1 MILYILIAVFILGIV
16 VFFHELGHFLLAKKS
31 GIKVYTF
38 SIGFGPK
45 LWGKEYKGTEY
56 RISAVP
62 FGGYVAMAGEEL
74 EDRKGE
80 PDEFASKSLWQR
92 FQVVFAGP
100 LMNFILAFAVIWL
113 ALIIGV
119 NEPVRDTELKIGWV
133 EEGSIAQEAGMEVGD
148 TIIAL
153 NGKPVK
159 SWKEFTNKLIFSKEK
174 TTITWLSRNKT
185 VSADITLKRDPYT
198 GVVLFGA
205 APGHPAVVRSVETE
219 SPAGKAGILPQDRII
234 ALNGEEITCAEELV
248 MRLMSPEKAKGS
260 LLLTVDRKGEEVNIP
275 VEAVWDE
282 EAHRNILGVDLT
294 PEIKTQMVRYN
305 VFRAVG
311 QAFKKLTCMIGQLFV
326 ILKLLL
332 TGDLPARSMGGAI
345 GIVQMTAQVAQFG
358 FVAVLEFIAFI
369 SVNLGIVN
377 LLPIPI
383 ADGGQIV
390 FLGIEKITGRPLS
403 KKTMGIIMN
412 IGLYLVIALLILT
425 TYNDIMRIIKGVF

>member
-16 VFFHELGHFLLAKKS
+16 VFFHELGHFLLAKKN

-45 LWGKEYKGTEY
+45 IWGKEYKGTEY

-74 EDRKGE
+74 EDRKGD
-80 PDEFASKSLWQR
+80 PDEFASKTLWQR

-100 LMNFILAFAVIWL
+100 LMNFILAFVVIWL

-119 NEPVRDTELKIGWV
+119 NEPVRETELKIGWI
-133 EEGSIAQEAGMEVGD
+133 EEESIAREAGMAVGD
-148 TIIAL
+148 TITAL

-159 SWKEFTNKLIFSKEK
+159 NWKDFTNKLIFSKEDA
-174 TTITWLSRNKT
+174 TITWLSQGKT
-185 VSADITLKRDPYT
+185 MTADITLKRDPYT
-198 GVVLFGA
+198 GMVLFGA
-205 APGHPAVVRSVETE
+205 APGHPAVVRAVESE
-219 SPAGKAGILPQDRII
+219 SPAGKAGILPGDRIVS
-234 ALNGEEITCAEELV
+234 LDGEEITCAEELV
-248 MRLMSPEKAKGS
+248 MRLMSSEEGRSS
-260 LLLTVDRKGEEVNIP
+260 LLLTVERNGEELSIP

-282 EAHRNILGVDLT
+282 ETHRTILGVDLT

-305 VFRAVG
+305 IFAAVG
-311 QAFKKLTCMIGQLFV
+311 RAFKKLLGMIAQLFV

-390 FLGIEKITGRPLS
+390 FLGIEKATGRPLS
-403 KKTMGIIMN
+403 KKTMGVIMN

>member
-16 VFFHELGHFLLAKKS
+16 VFFHELGHFLLAKKN

-38 SIGFGPK
+38 SIGFGPRI
-45 LWGKEYKGTEY
+45 WGKEYKGTEY

-119 NEPVRDTELKIGWV
+119 NEPVRETDLKIGWV
-133 EEGSIAQEAGMEVGD
+133 EEGSIAQQAGLTAGD
-148 TIIAL
+148 TIMAL

-159 SWKEFTNKLIFSKEK
+159 NWKDFTDKLIFSKEK
-174 TTITWLSRNKT
+174 ATITWLSGEKT
-185 VSADITLKRDPYT
+185 VSAELSLERDPYT
-198 GVVLFGA
+198 GMVLFGA
-205 APGHPAVVRSVETE
+205 GPGHPAVVRSVGEK
-219 SPAGKAGILPQDRII
+219 SPADKAGILPGDRII
-234 ALNGEEITCAEELV
+234 SLNGEEVTCAEELV
-248 MRLMSPEKAKGS
+248 MRLMDPDEEFSR
-260 LLLTVDRKGEEVNIP
+260 LLITVERAGEEMTLP
-275 VEAVWDE
+275 VDAVRDE
-282 EAHRNILGVDLT
+282 ETRRYILGVDLT
-294 PEIKTQMVRYN
+294 PEVRTKLVRYN
-305 VFRAVG
+305 IFAAVG
-311 QAFKKLTCMIGQLFV
+311 QAFKKLLGMIAQLFV

-390 FLGIEKITGRPLS
+390 FLGIEKATGRPLS
-403 KKTMGIIMN
+403 KKTMGVIMN
-412 IGLYLVIALLILT
+412 IGLYLVIALLVLT